1 VLLYGMMFGVLAAA
15 AQLSPLQ
22 AWLMSALVYSGSAQ
36 MAALQGWSAEGASQ
50 AGAAILPVVLT
61 ILIMNARYLLYGA
74 ALRPWL
80 GSLDPARAYLTLYF
94 VGDGNWALAMKERES
109 GGGDDVGFLLG
120 SGLIMFAAWT
130 SGTLAGHLLGSLVTR
145 PDLLGLDFLLV
156 AFSAAFMM
164 ELYRGRHDLA
174 PALMAVLVALLLSS
188 FVGAGWIIVA
198 AGLAAAI
205 TAYLRHD
212 A

>member
-1 VLLYGMMFGVLAAA
+1 
-15 AQLSPLQ
+15 
-22 AWLMSALVYSGSAQ
+22 MSALVNSGSAQ
-36 MAALQGWSAEGASQ
+36 MAALQGWSAGDASQ

-80 GSLDPARAYLTLYF
+80 GGLDPMRAYLTLYF

-120 SGLIMFAAWT
+120 SGLIMFIAWT
-130 SGTLAGHLLGSLVTR
+130 TGTIAGHLLGSLVTR
-145 PDLLGLDFLLV
+145 PELFGLDFLLV

-164 ELYRGRHDLA
+164 ELYRGRGDLI
-174 PALMAVLVALLLSS
+174 PALMAALVALALSS
-188 FVGAGWIIVA
+188 VVGPGWIIVA
-198 AGLAAAI
+198 AGLAAAL
-205 TAYLRHD
+205 TGYLRYD
-212 A
+212 TRL